1 MAAAPA
7 IDHDQ
12 SASNSIAVIVAQ
24 TPAVVLTDDQ
34 QRDKL
39 FAHIQSEIDA
49 FTPDLSTAKGRDAIK
64 SFAFKI
70 TRTKTA
76 IDDAGKKLNEDAR
89 ARINVVDAARKVARE
104 KLEEMAKGVRKPL
117 TDWEDAEKARVAAI
131 DGMIAQLKAHTRV
144 DSLDTAAMVR
154 ERGTQVWNITLDP
167 DVYQDRLAEVEQ
179 IKAEAVDAL
188 KNALARLTKEEAD
201 RAELEALRAEK
212 LKAEA
217 AAQAEKEKRE
227 AEEAAEA
234 QRRADEQREADE
246 RAAEAQRI
254 EDAKAEAAAA
264 IQREAEEKAAFI
276 ERKRSYA
283 RQMIAHIQEV
293 GLGMIGGQTYPYGV
307 LLHELTDKIKIN
319 DDLGDMQAE
328 VAAIRDATLA
338 NLEAAMQRQA
348 ERDKESAER
357 ERQRATE
364 VAEREKREA
373 EELAAHNRRLD
384 QEHRAKVKTAAKTA
398 MMTCGADEETARKIV
413 MAIIAGEVPAVSIE
427 F

>member
-1 MAAAPA
+1 MATAPA

-117 TDWEDAEKARVAAI
+117 TDWEEAEKSRVAAI
-131 DGMIAQLKAHTRV
+131 DGMIAQLKAHARV

-154 ERGTQVWNITLDP
+154 ERGTQVWNIALDP
-167 DVYQDRLAEVEQ
+167 DVYQDRLAEVKQ
-179 IKAEAVDAL
+179 IKAEAMDAL

-201 RAELEALRAEK
+201 RAELERL
-212 LKAEA
+212 
-217 AAQAEKEKRE
+217 
-227 AEEAAEA
+227 
-234 QRRADEQREADE
+234 
-246 RAAEAQRI
+246 RAAEAER
-254 EDAKAEAAAA
+254 EAADAA
-264 IQREAEEKAAFI
+264 KREEEERAEG
-276 ERKRSYA
+276 KRRYA
-283 RQMIAHIQEV
+283 RDIIAHIEQC
-293 GLGMIGGQTYPYGV
+293 GLGMIGGKTYPYV
-307 LLHELTDKIKIN
+307 ILMRELEEKIEMGEAAKQAY
-319 DDLGDMQAE
+319 GDMAQDVERVRFSTLERLKEAAKAQAE
-328 VAAIRDATLA
+328 RAER
-338 NLEAAMQRQA
+338 EAAEEARRQALEESEREKQAEIDKANRRAEEAERAAQA
-348 ERDKESAER
+348 ERDRIAKEEADRQAEADR
-357 ERQRATE
+357 IA
-364 VAEREKREA
+364 AEQARREA
-373 EELAAHNRRLD
+373 DQAHRTG
-384 QEHRAKVKTAAKTA
+384 VKTAAKQA
-398 MMTCGADEETARKIV
+398 LMTCGADEETARKIV
-413 MAIIAGEVPAVSIE
+413 VAILAGEVPNVTLR